1 MTRTDDKKEAI
12 LEAGTEVLYLNGYN
26 GTGVKDI
33 VDAAG
38 IPKGSF
44 YNYFD
49 SKESF
54 AIEAV
59 QNLAESSF
67 AQAQAA
73 LLNPSKPPLER
84 LQTFFNQNAANAKKA
99 GFKRGCL
106 MGNLCQEMSDV
117 NEAIRTEVCKLMD
130 RMTNLIESCLKEA
143 QEKGEISSNN
153 DTKQLAQF
161 IFNAWEGA
169 LLRMKG
175 AKNNQPLNAFLKEL
189 PILLKG

>member
-1 MTRTDDKKEAI
+1 MIRNEDKKEAI
-12 LEAGTEVLYLNGYN
+12 LEAGTEVLYINGYN

-44 YNYFD
+44 YNYFN

-59 QNLAESSF
+59 QNIAENLLAK
-67 AQAQAA
+67 AQNV
-73 LLNPSKPPLER
+73 LLDQNKPPLER
-84 LQTFFNQNAANAKKA
+84 LQTFFSQSAAEARRG

-106 MGNLCQEMSDV
+106 MGNLCQEMADV
-117 NEAIRTEVCKLMD
+117 NEPIRTEVCKLMG
-130 RMTNLIESCLKEA
+130 RMTSLIETCLKEA
-143 QEKGEISSNN
+143 QDNNEISK
-153 DTKQLAQF
+153 DRDIKQMAEF

-169 LLRMKG
+169 ILRMKG
-175 AKNNQPLNAFLKEL
+175 VKNKQPLNAFLKEL
-189 PILLKG
+189 PALLRA